1 MTYYELA
8 QEYVED
14 FLANA
19 GDVEILAMKLNA
31 LTNTKRPYDE
41 WDAEILASHE
51 ALLGV

>member
-19 GDVEILAMKLNA
+19 GDVETLVMKLNA
-31 LTNTKRPYDE
+31 LTNTKRRYDE
-41 WDAEILASHE
+41 WDAEILASHK